1 MSGQPSTSDAYY
13 RDHRWDQDPESEFDD
28 DNPGTVNNSEEEKP
42 KKTNSGSYPFSPGN
56 ESDGSDNDKVST
68 RRRPTIRRN
77 SAKKIQARSKGGQFV
92 KKSICSDSKNE
103 EEQEEEMES
112 PTKKNMENKS
122 KAAIALSWSR
132 QQLTEVERNRNKM
145 LNRRKKAQWAAAEK
159 AQAARDLE
167 RTSSGKRERPLNR
180 YIQSRPPPSES
191 DDEPKAPPPP
201 PTEEELAA
209 RLAKKEERHRIYMEG
224 KAKRQEELAK
234 KRETERNR
242 RLFPDSFSRKPARG
256 SIEGVFST
264 RTTDRTGKTTTWE
277 QWRRVIWCD
286 EEKKAEEWKRRVKEN
301 RKQVRPLKP
310 RTGPAA
316 NNGVYAIESRRQLEK
331 DPNDNGFHYIARRI
345 KKKEETDSEEL
356 DDDEEHK
363 EPKNRLHSAAT
374 RQILKDAFEEAQ
386 YLSEESAKKLMRAT
400 KLTLRQVKAWFQN
413 TRNKT
418 WSSFRKGKIAVLPG
432 QMKVMDDMNKERV
445 ERGEHLRMK
454 EESEEELEDS
464 DDGGEDE
471 SGEDGGEDQE
481 DEEDVEEGGERDS
494 GNRVDQKKKV
504 IDHLST
510 EGYPVYPGW
519 R

>member
-1 MSGQPSTSDAYY
+1 M
-13 RDHRWDQDPESEFDD
+13 
-28 DNPGTVNNSEEEKP
+28 
-42 KKTNSGSYPFSPGN
+42 
-56 ESDGSDNDKVST
+56 
-68 RRRPTIRRN
+68 
-77 SAKKIQARSKGGQFV
+77 
-92 KKSICSDSKNE
+92 
-103 EEQEEEMES
+103 
-112 PTKKNMENKS
+112 
-122 KAAIALSWSR
+122 
-132 QQLTEVERNRNKM
+132 
-145 LNRRKKAQWAAAEK
+145 
-159 AQAARDLE
+159 E
-167 RTSSGKRERPLNR
+167 RTSSAKRERPLNR

-191 DDEPKAPPPP
+191 DEAQKVPPPP
-201 PTEEELAA
+201 PTEEEMAA
-209 RLAKKEERHRIYMEG
+209 RLAKKEERHRLYEEG
-224 KAKRQEELAK
+224 KTKRQEELAK

-277 QWRRVIWCD
+277 QWRRVIWND
-286 EEKKAEEWKRRVKEN
+286 EEEKAQEWKRRVKEN
-301 RKQVRPLKP
+301 RKQIRPLKP

-331 DPNDNGFHYIARRI
+331 DPKDNGFHYIARRI
-345 KKKEETDSEEL
+345 KKKEETDSEE
-356 DDDEEHK
+356 DDDEEKDRHK

-400 KLTLRQVKAWFQN
+400 KLTLQQVKAWFQN

-418 WSSFRKGKIAVLPG
+418 WSSFRNGKIAELPG
-432 QMKVMDDMNKERV
+432 QMKVMDDLNKQRV

-454 EESEEELEDS
+454 EEPEEELEDS
-464 DDGGEDE
+464 DDEVDDEDHEDDSEDE
-471 SGEDGGEDQE
+471 
-481 DEEDVEEGGERDS
+481 EEDVEEGDDAGEGDS